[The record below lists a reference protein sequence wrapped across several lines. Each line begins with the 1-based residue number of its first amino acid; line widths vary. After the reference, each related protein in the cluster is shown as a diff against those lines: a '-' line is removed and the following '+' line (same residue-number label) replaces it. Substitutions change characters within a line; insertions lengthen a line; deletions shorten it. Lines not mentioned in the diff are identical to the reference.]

1 MLLRTL
7 FIIALFAVVA
17 ETIVHGAHALAQ
29 IALRRSAAT
38 GVQRQF
44 ESATT
49 EARQSLAAAVE
60 AGGDPQNLTPVAPA
74 PAATCVIS
82 AANGCAVD
90 GRTTISFTTAALPSS
105 TPCPSESCTIYVQ
118 DNDAVDEGRVRATI
132 DAQALAPNG
141 AVLASRSE
149 SVTFRTFRVAPY
161 AALAG
166 SLDGSVERLAGSGA
180 GDDGGAV
187 PERHRPR
194 ESHRCDLPESRD
206 EEVNAG
212 KRLAFAGRAHRRG
225 ARSVV
230 ALTAI

>member
-17 ETIVHGAHALAQ
+17 ETIVHGVHALAQ

-38 GVQRQF
+38 GLQRQF

-49 EARQSLAAAVE
+49 AARQSLAAAVE
-60 AGGDPQNLTPVAPA
+60 AGGDPQNLTPAAPA
-74 PAATCVIS
+74 PSATCILA

-90 GRTTISFTTAALPSS
+90 GRATISFTAGALPSAA
-105 TPCPSESCTIYVQ
+105 PCASGACTIYVQ

-132 DAQALAPNG
+132 AAQALAPNG
-141 AVLASRSE
+141 AVLASRSG

-166 SLDGSVERLAGSGA
+166 SLDGSLDRLAGSGD

-187 PERHRPR
+187 PNGAAPGSLIDVIYENRATKKSMPANVWHSQVERIDAAR
-194 ESHRCDLPESRD
+194 EAWSP
-206 EEVNAG
+206 
-212 KRLAFAGRAHRRG
+212 
-225 ARSVV
+225 
-230 ALTAI
+230 

>member
-1 MLLRTL
+1 VLLRTL

-17 ETIVHGAHALAQ
+17 ETIVHGVHALAQ
-29 IALRRSAAT
+29 VALRRSAAS

-49 EARQSLAAAVE
+49 AARQSLAAAVE
-60 AGGDPQNLTPVAPA
+60 AGGDPQNLTPPAPA
-74 PAATCVIS
+74 PAATCVLA
-82 AANGCAVD
+82 AANGCAVE
-90 GRTTISFTTAALPSS
+90 GRATISFTTAALPSA
-105 TPCPSESCTIYVQ
+105 TPCPSDACTIYVQ

-132 DAQALAPNG
+132 AAQALAPNG

-166 SLDGSVERLAGSGA
+166 SLDGSLGRLAGSGD

-187 PERHRPR
+187 PNGTAPGSLIDVIYENRATKKSMPANVWHSQVERIDAVR
-194 ESHRCDLPESRD
+194 EPWSP
-206 EEVNAG
+206 
-212 KRLAFAGRAHRRG
+212 
-225 ARSVV
+225 
-230 ALTAI
+230 